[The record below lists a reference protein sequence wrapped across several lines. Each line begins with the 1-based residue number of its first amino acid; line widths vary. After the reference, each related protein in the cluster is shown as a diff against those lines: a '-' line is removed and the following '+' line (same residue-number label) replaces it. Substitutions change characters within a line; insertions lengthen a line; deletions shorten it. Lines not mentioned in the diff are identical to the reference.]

1 MSEIG
6 IFILIYRYFE
16 NVIVQNR
23 QFTANDA
30 GEMHK
35 WQAFKDVFF
44 DVYVSFR
51 DCRWRFSFAIMKSP
65 EGVSGIEKRPRERIE
80 EVKRT

>member
-6 IFILIYRYFE
+6 IFSMIYRYFE

-35 WQAFKDVFF
+35 CRVFKDIFF

-51 DCRWRFSFAIMKSP
+51 DCRRRLSFAIMKSP
-65 EGVSGIEKRPRERIE
+65 EGVSGIGKRPRERIE